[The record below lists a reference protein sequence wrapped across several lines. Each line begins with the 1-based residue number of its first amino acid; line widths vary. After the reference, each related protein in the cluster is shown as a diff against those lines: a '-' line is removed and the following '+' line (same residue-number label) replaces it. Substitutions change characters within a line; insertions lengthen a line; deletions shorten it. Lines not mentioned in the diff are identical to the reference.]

1 MGLVDE
7 KDLEAVSFLFRGKA
21 GHRFAGF
28 LMHLFSF
35 DRVNRLYDNSSR
47 FTGAEFA
54 GSILRDL
61 GVKYEIG
68 NAERLKQL
76 PEGAFITVSNHPY
89 GGLDGIIMIDF
100 MAGLRPDYRFMV
112 NRILSLV
119 KAMDENFISVTPTGN
134 RKKGVTA
141 ASING
146 IRETIRL
153 LNEGHPV
160 GFFPSGAVSDLIL
173 RGLRIRDRDWQAGII
188 HLIREA
194 KVPVLPVRFFDGNS
208 PFFYSLGLL
217 NWRIR
222 IMRQPSELFNKA
234 GKRHRLGIGNI
245 ISVEEQSKFADSL
258 SLGQYLRKAV
268 YEMPVPESFVLK
280 ESIEFSEFINKMKSE
295 M

>member
-1 MGLVDE
+1 MGIVGE

-21 GHRFAGF
+21 GHWFADH

-35 DRVNRLYDNSSR
+35 DRVNKLYDNSSR

-61 GVKYEIG
+61 DVKYEIG

-76 PEGAFITVSNHPY
+76 PDGAFITVSNHPY
-89 GGLDGIIMIDF
+89 GGLDGVIMIDF

-112 NRILSLV
+112 NRILSMV

-134 RKKGVTA
+134 RKKEVTA
-141 ASING
+141 ATING
-146 IRETIRL
+146 IRETIRH

-160 GFFPSGAVSDLIL
+160 GFFPSGAVSDLSL
-173 RGLRIRDRDWQAGII
+173 REMRIRDRDWQPGII
-188 HLIREA
+188 HLIRSA

-208 PFFYSLGLL
+208 PFFYSLGLI

-245 ISVEEQSKFADSL
+245 ITVDEQEKFADSR
-258 SLGQYLRKAV
+258 SLGEHLRKAV
-268 YEMPVPESFVLK
+268 YDMPLPVSFILK
-280 ESIEFSEFINKMKSE
+280 ESLEYSELVNKMKSE